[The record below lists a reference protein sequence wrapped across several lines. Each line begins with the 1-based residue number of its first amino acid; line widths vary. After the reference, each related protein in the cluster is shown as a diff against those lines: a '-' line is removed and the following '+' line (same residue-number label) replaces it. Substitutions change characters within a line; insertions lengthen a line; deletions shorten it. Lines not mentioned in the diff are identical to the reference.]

1 MLYLLYCIITK
12 TGNDHKQAQKTTNHQ
27 QMTTN
32 NQQTTAN
39 HQQMNTNNHQ
49 MTTNYQQT
57 TTNSDTYTSNQKADI
72 LFLVPAPGHYKDYL
86 DFEKDTQ
93 LMKGNCLLLSQYL
106 CGASKIRSA
115 YFGRLSN

>member
-1 MLYLLYCIITK
+1 M
-12 TGNDHKQAQKTTNHQ
+12 TTNHQ

-39 HQQMNTNNHQ
+39 HQQMNRNNHQ

-86 DFEKDTQ
+86 DFEKDAQ
-93 LMKGNCLLLSQYL
+93 LMKET
-106 CGASKIRSA
+106 ASCFRSTSVEQA
-115 YFGRLSN
+115 K